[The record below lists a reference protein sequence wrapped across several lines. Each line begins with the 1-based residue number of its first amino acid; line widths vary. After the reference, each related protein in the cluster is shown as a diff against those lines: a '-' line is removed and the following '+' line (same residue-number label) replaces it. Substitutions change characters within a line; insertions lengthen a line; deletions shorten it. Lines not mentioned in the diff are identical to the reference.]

1 MNFILSTKY
10 TSLYTCT
17 GRNGIY
23 DLQGWGNRK
32 KKYLRN
38 VWIDVKWL
46 DSKLFTNR
54 NGELTLS
61 STIST
66 T

>member
-23 DLQGWGNRK
+23 DLKGWGNRK
-32 KKYLRN
+32 KNIK
-38 VWIDVKWL
+38 
-46 DSKLFTNR
+46 
-54 NGELTLS
+54 EMCE
-61 STIST
+61 
-66 T
+66 

>member
-32 KKYLRN
+32 NNIK
-38 VWIDVKWL
+38 
-46 DSKLFTNR
+46 
-54 NGELTLS
+54 EMCE
-61 STIST
+61 
-66 T
+66 